1 MDHQGLTMRPAA
13 SSQRYAFVV
22 AGVTFLALLTVAGVR
37 SAPSVLIV
45 PWEGAFGW
53 DRSTVSAAA
62 AVGILLYGL
71 MGPFAAALMQSFGV
85 RRTLAIALS
94 LLSLSACLSLFMT
107 EPWQLVAT
115 WGVLSGLGS
124 GCVAFVLAA
133 TIVNRWFTTNR
144 GLVMGI
150 LSASTAT
157 GNLVFLPALAKI
169 SEHGWRPVV
178 IAVAL
183 ATAALIPIVLL
194 LVPERPADI
203 GTEPFGALPDAPPA
217 PEATRAN
224 PLRMAFATLAGAARV
239 RDFWLLLAT
248 FFICGFTTHGL
259 IGTHL
264 IPMCSDYG
272 IAAVDA
278 AGLLAMMGVFDLI
291 GTTASGWLTDRYDA
305 RVLLF
310 IYYGLRGLSLL
321 YLPYT
326 DFCFYGLSLFA
337 VFYGL
342 DWIATVPPTLRLTNA
357 AFGDRAAPI
366 VFGWIAAGHQLGA
379 ASAAFLGGA
388 LRSSQGTYLEAFFIA
403 GAAALLA
410 SGLSLLIA
418 RPVPEERVGP
428 ANPGE
433 ADKPRCVSCTCA

>member
-1 MDHQGLTMRPAA
+1 M
-13 SSQRYAFVV
+13 
-22 AGVTFLALLTVAGVR
+22 R

-45 PWEGAFGW
+45 PWESAFGW
-53 DRSTVSAAA
+53 DRSTVSVAA
-62 AVGILLYGL
+62 AVGIFLYGL

-115 WGVLSGLGS
+115 WGVLVGPRQRLRRLRARGDHRQPLVHDEPRPRHGHPVGEHRHRQPRIPAGPRRKSPSPAGS
-124 GCVAFVLAA
+124 
-133 TIVNRWFTTNR
+133 RW
-144 GLVMGI
+144 
-150 LSASTAT
+150 S
-157 GNLVFLPALAKI
+157 
-169 SEHGWRPVV
+169 

-183 ATAALIPIVLL
+183 ATAALIPLVLL

-203 GTEPFGALPDAPPA
+203 GTEPYGALPGAPPA

-224 PLRMAFATLAGAARV
+224 PLRTALATLAGAARV

-278 AGLLAMMGVFDLI
+278 AGLHGHDGGVRSRRHHRLGLAHRPLRQRACCCSS
-291 GTTASGWLTDRYDA
+291 TTACAGSRCSTCPIPISR
-305 RVLLF
+305 
-310 IYYGLRGLSLL
+310 
-321 YLPYT
+321 
-326 DFCFYGLSLFA
+326 FYGLSLFA

-379 ASAAFLGGA
+379 ASAAFLGGV

-410 SGLSLLIA
+410 AGLSLLIA
-418 RPVPEERVGP
+418 RPLAEEQVGP

-433 ADKPRCVSCTCA
+433 ADKPSCISCTCT